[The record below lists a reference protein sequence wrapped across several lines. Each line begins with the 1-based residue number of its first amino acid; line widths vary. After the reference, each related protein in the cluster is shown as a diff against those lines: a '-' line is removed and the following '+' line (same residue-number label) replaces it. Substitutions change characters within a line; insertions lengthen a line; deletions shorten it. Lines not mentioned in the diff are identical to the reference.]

1 MNKPTD
7 DSLDDRLRNSDPAGP
22 GVKVSS
28 KALPKSATSGHNPL
42 RDWWLT
48 TSTRVRRSLAGGVG
62 VAAAASVVVAGT
74 FGTMSGP
81 LIVLAENAGPESM
94 SARASDAIDSKM
106 MMPYL
111 SYEYVAGDNLSTSTG
126 RGRVYRLDLAGTP
139 ESVLRTAAAY
149 FGVSGEPQKSQ
160 YFDAAWPS
168 FVVGPE
174 DGSAPSITVGWS
186 GTGSWWYNNPAAYPE
201 QKCLQENRVGKGANA
216 YIECTEYEPAITGLN
231 PDEAE
236 TRRLASEFFTAMG
249 VAFDPADITV
259 MADEWSSFAS
269 VALVVNSQKTA
280 IEWSISWSG
289 NGELSYAQGNAVTI
303 VDAGEFDTV
312 SDAVAVERL
321 ADWRWFGSGPM
332 DYQGGMWATRSSVE
346 PSFDAVTGE
355 SGEAVETTEPAVD
368 PTEPAVDPTEEPA
381 PSETTEPVPSETTEP
396 VPAETDAPVIEPT
409 EAPIPLPT
417 EPEMP
422 VQTITINESKD
433 VLLLVWDANGNAWL
447 VPGVALTGTDSWWQ
461 TVISLVEGVIQLPEP
476 MPIEPMPIDP
486 MPID

>member
-7 DSLDDRLRNSDPAGP
+7 DSLDNRLRKSDPAGP
-22 GVKVSS
+22 GVKVSP
-28 KALPKSATSGHNPL
+28 KVLPQSAASGHNPI

-48 TSTRVRRSLAGGVG
+48 TSTRVRRSFAGGVG

-74 FGTMSGP
+74 FGAMSGP
-81 LIVLAENAGPESM
+81 LIVLAGNTNPESM
-94 SARASDAIDSKM
+94 SARANGASADKM
-106 MMPYL
+106 MMPL
-111 SYEYVAGDNLSTSTG
+111 FSYEFVAGDSLSTSTG
-126 RGRVYRLDLAGTP
+126 RGHVYRLDLAGTP
-139 ESVLRTAAAY
+139 ESVLNNAAAY

-168 FVVGPE
+168 YVLGPE
-174 DGSAPSITVGWS
+174 DGSAPSITVSWT
-186 GTGSWWYNNPAAYPE
+186 GTGSWWYNNPLAYPE
-201 QKCLQENRVGKGANA
+201 QKCLQEKRVGKGANA
-216 YIECTEYEPAITGLN
+216 YMECTEYEPAITGLN
-231 PDEAE
+231 PDEKE

-249 VAFDPADITV
+249 VDFDPADITV

-289 NGELSYAQGNAVTI
+289 NGELSYAQGNAVKI

-312 SDAVAVERL
+312 SDAAAVERL

-368 PTEPAVDPTEEPA
+368 PTEEPA

-396 VPAETDAPVIEPT
+396 VPAETEAPVIEPT
-409 EAPIPLPT
+409 EAPIPLPS

-476 MPIEPMPIDP
+476 MPIDPMPIDP